1 MLVFTCQFCN
11 ELCSEIQ
18 WHQSLIRSIISLVHA
33 IALPNDK
40 VNEKKKRKCVYN
52 ITDSEKLLIY
62 SALNEK
68 TTGPGGATNRFYGSQ
83 RAYGFR
89 NRKKKIN
96 SKTETV

>member
-33 IALPNDK
+33 ITLPNDK
-40 VNEKKKRKCVYN
+40 VNGKKKRKCVYD

-62 SALNEK
+62 SPLNEK
-68 TTGPGGATNRFYGSQ
+68 TTGPGGLQ
-83 RAYGFR
+83 IGFMEVNELTDFEIVKR
-89 NRKKKIN
+89 R
-96 SKTETV
+96 